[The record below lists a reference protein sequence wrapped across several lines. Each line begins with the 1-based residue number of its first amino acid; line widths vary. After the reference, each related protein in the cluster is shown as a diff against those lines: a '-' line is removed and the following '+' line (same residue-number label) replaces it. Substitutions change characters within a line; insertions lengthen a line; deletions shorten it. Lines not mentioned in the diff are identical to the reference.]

1 MDRDPRSRQQKPAG
15 VPPRAPVNR
24 GMKSRLGLTKK
35 GAAPARAARPG
46 TGATGQMP
54 RQAAPR
60 PPQRPG
66 PAAQPAKGRLPPGRP
81 HPPRPAV

>member
-15 VPPRAPVNR
+15 VPPRAPANR

-46 TGATGQMP
+46 TG
-54 RQAAPR
+54 
-60 PPQRPG
+60 
-66 PAAQPAKGRLPPGRP
+66 
-81 HPPRPAV
+81 V